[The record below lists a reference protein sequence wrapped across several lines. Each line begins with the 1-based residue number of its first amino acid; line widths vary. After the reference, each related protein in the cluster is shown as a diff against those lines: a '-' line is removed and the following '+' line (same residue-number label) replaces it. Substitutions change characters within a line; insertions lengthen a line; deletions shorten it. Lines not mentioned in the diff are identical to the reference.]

1 MTLHPGPSC
10 LDAAPL
16 ARLWTEPWLGSQG
29 ATLDWTPTC
38 TLLSTYRHLQ
48 DCGRCLG
55 PLFLL
60 PVPGVGDFNF
70 LSFQQSGN
78 PALPPHSN
86 PHRWYR
92 PTAKA
97 RPLSLSLKLSQ
108 LGLRGLETRLLL
120 RHVCSTFTNSLPIV
134 GEHLSVLPVRSGG
147 SKDQVLIKSVLFP
160 GWTEGGGVGPYTK
173 AWCQNCPW
181 KCRRYLSTSRQV
193 RDLHTSIV
201 SFPMQMT
208 KVAFGTLCQALC
220 SGIPG
225 VRAAAW
231 VDSQVPCQPLDTCT

>member
-120 RHVCSTFTNSLPIV
+120 RRVCSTFTNSLPIV
-134 GEHLSVLPVRSGG
+134 GEHLRCLS
-147 SKDQVLIKSVLFP
+147 DQVGVKTRCLLSRCYPQDGQKGAVLARTPRHGAKTAP
-160 GWTEGGGVGPYTK
+160 GNADVTFQPVGK
-173 AWCQNCPW
+173 
-181 KCRRYLSTSRQV
+181 
-193 RDLHTSIV
+193 
-201 SFPMQMT
+201 
-208 KVAFGTLCQALC
+208 
-220 SGIPG
+220 
-225 VRAAAW
+225 
-231 VDSQVPCQPLDTCT
+231 